1 MSMVGILMIVVGAGV
16 MLRWIASVLLVSL
29 FLITN
34 VYAYEVCFTEEQAK
48 QIVVELKQKRILEQE
63 VKEYEALIENLKKQN
78 EILKEQNQLLREQI
92 ELYKNQ
98 KQLYETALKECE
110 KKQKVGLF
118 EKGKWFIYGT
128 VSGLMFLILLAK

>member
-1 MSMVGILMIVVGAGV
+1 MIVVEVGV
-16 MLRWIASVLLVSL
+16 MLKRVIGVLLVGL
-29 FLITN
+29 FLVTN

-63 VKEYEALIENLKKQN
+63 IKEYEALVENLKKQN

-110 KKQKVGLF
+110 RKSKVSLI
-118 EKGKWFIYGT
+118 EKGKYLGFG
-128 VSGLMFLILLAK
+128 ILLGILIWGLK

>member
-1 MSMVGILMIVVGAGV
+1 MVGILMIVVGDGA
-16 MLRWIASVLLVSL
+16 MLRRMVSVLLISL

-63 VKEYEALIENLKKQN
+63 VKEYEALVENLKKQN
-78 EILKEQNQLLREQI
+78 EILKEQNQLLKEQI

-98 KQLYETALKECE
+98 KQLYDTALKECE
-110 KKQKVGLF
+110 KKQRVGLF
-118 EKGKWFIYGT
+118 EKGKWFIYGA
-128 VSGLMFLILLAK
+128 VSGLIFLILWVK

>member
-1 MSMVGILMIVVGAGV
+1 MVGILMTVVGAGV
-16 MLRWIASVLLVSL
+16 MLRRIVGVLLISL
-29 FLITN
+29 FLATN

-63 VKEYEALIENLKKQN
+63 VREYEALVENLKKQN
-78 EILKEQNQLLREQI
+78 EMLKEQNQLLKEQI

-110 KKQKVGLF
+110 RKSKVSLI
-118 EKGKWFIYGT
+118 EKGKYLGFG
-128 VSGLMFLILLAK
+128 ILLGILIWVVK

>member
-1 MSMVGILMIVVGAGV
+1 MVGILMIVVGAGA
-16 MLRWIASVLLVSL
+16 MLKRIVGVLLVGL
-29 FLITN
+29 FLATN

-63 VKEYEALIENLKKQN
+63 VKEYEALVENLKKQN

-110 KKQKVGLF
+110 KKQKLGLF
-118 EKGKWFIYGT
+118 EKGKWFIYGA

>member
-1 MSMVGILMIVVGAGV
+1 MSMVGILMIVAVVGA
-16 MLRWIASVLLVSL
+16 MLKRIVGVLLVGL
-29 FLITN
+29 CLTTN

-63 VKEYEALIENLKKQN
+63 IREYEALVENLKKQN

-98 KQLYETALKECE
+98 KQLYEMALKECE
-110 KKQKVGLF
+110 KKSKVSLI
-118 EKGKWFIYGT
+118 EKGKYL
-128 VSGLMFLILLAK
+128 GLGILLGILIWGLK

>member
-1 MSMVGILMIVVGAGV
+1 MIVAVAGV
-16 MLRWIASVLLVSL
+16 MVKRIVGVLLVGL
-29 FLITN
+29 FLATN

-98 KQLYETALKECE
+98 KQLYETMLKECE
-110 KKQKVGLF
+110 KKQKLGLF
-118 EKGKWFIYGT
+118 EKGKWFIYGA
-128 VSGLMFLILLAK
+128 VSGLMFLILLSK